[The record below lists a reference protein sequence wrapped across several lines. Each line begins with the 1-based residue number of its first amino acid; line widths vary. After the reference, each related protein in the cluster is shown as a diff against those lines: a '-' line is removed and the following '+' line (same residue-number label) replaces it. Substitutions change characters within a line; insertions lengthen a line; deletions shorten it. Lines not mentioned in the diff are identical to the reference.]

1 MNITGFF
8 SNLAIC
14 VENNLT
20 NNPYGLQ
27 LVRNKPMEIK
37 QLLQNFGLNQKEI
50 DVYLALIQLGPSPVR
65 LLAQKSGVNRGTTY
79 DILKSLIA
87 QGLVSYFDKASHQY
101 FAAESPEKL
110 LTAVENKRSE
120 LEEVKQSI
128 QDYLPELKVIF
139 EKRGGKPVMKLFE
152 GIKGIKMILD
162 DVLTTMSASNEKT
175 YYVFSSATV
184 RKNVYEAMPNFS
196 QLRIKKGIKVKTISL
211 GEGGQLVGLDERKW
225 IDPENKNLKSTYEL
239 IYGGKVA
246 HISLDEGNN
255 PVGVVIQNEAI
266 FDTQKMIFEFSWNQ
280 L

>member
-1 MNITGFF
+1 
-8 SNLAIC
+8 
-14 VENNLT
+14 
-20 NNPYGLQ
+20 
-27 LVRNKPMEIK
+27 MEIK